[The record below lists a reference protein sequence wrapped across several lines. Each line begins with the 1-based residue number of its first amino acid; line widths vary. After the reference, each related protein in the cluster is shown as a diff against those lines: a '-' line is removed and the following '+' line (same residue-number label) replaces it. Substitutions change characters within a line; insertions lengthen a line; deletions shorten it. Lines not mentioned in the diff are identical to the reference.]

1 MPLVLQPPDTPK
13 RTTNR
18 QYLMVIP
25 APRQTTD
32 SLRVFLKNTETPL
45 EIEGKKGDGNF
56 MVAGF

>member
-25 APRQTTD
+25 TPGR
-32 SLRVFLKNTETPL
+32 LRVFLKNTETPL

>member
-1 MPLVLQPPDTPK
+1 MPLVLQPLDTPK
-13 RTTNR
+13 RATNQ

-25 APRQTTD
+25 APRHTMD
-32 SLRVFLKNTETPL
+32 SLCVFLKNRETPL